1 MRFHVAVASVR
12 RLRASTR
19 LLVIGFVALAAGFT
33 ASDAAFGRGL
43 VYSRHVRE
51 LTADHLPN
59 LQSPVAYVV
68 EWPSGRVILEKAPD
82 QVRPVASL
90 SKLMGMLVIAD
101 ECHLKAGNLQEV
113 TRKARKAAALQG
125 GNRYSKLRVGWS
137 YTITDLMHAAMLK
150 SDNRA
155 LPALAEACGLDAAGL
170 GQRMTMRAKKMGLTH
185 TAFVEPDGLS
195 EKNVS
200 TAREMTKI
208 LQTALGHPLLRSIM
222 AKSRWTIT
230 GHKGKRTERIELRNT
245 DHLVFRDGIKAIGG
259 KTGFTNLARYCLAAA
274 AKLPAGHSDARAV
287 AMVFLGAEGR
297 DTRFGDF
304 MRMYKWMTLPQYGKY
319 RVAHAETIHVE
330 APAVAVV
337 APAVQA
343 PVQVAAGAV
352 LAEPVTQAR
361 PAALTSKDQASA
373 VPLAVATPGAAAA
386 PAAASAS
393 AAALPPEPA
402 KQGWM
407 AKIMHV
413 IERVKGG

>member
-1 MRFHVAVASVR
+1 V
-12 RLRASTR
+12 T
-19 LLVIGFVALAAGFT
+19 
-33 ASDAAFGRGL
+33 
-43 VYSRHVRE
+43 
-51 LTADHLPN
+51 
-59 LQSPVAYVV
+59 

-101 ECHLKAGNLQEV
+101 ECHLVPGDLQEV
-113 TRKARKAAALQG
+113 TRKASKAAALQG

-137 YTITDLMHAAMLK
+137 YTTFDLMHAAMLK

-170 GQRMTMRAKKMGLTH
+170 GRRMTMRAEKMGLTH
-185 TAFVEPDGLS
+185 TMFVEPDGLS

-208 LQTALGHPLLRSIM
+208 LQAALNQPLLRSIM

-274 AKLPAGHSDARAV
+274 AKLPAGHPDAQAV

-304 MRMYKWMTLPQYGKY
+304 MRMYKWMTLPQYRKY
-319 RVAHAETIHVE
+319 RVAHAETIHVK
-330 APAVAVV
+330 APAVAAV
-337 APAVQA
+337 APAAQPSAPTAPGVALAEPAVQA
-343 PVQVAAGAV
+343 RPAVLSAKDQAGQVPAAQLTAVPSGAGAV
-352 LAEPVTQAR
+352 
-361 PAALTSKDQASA
+361 
-373 VPLAVATPGAAAA
+373 
-386 PAAASAS
+386 PAAASATP
-393 AAALPPEPA
+393 AATPPAPQDS
-402 KQGWM
+402 KKGWM
-407 AKIMHV
+407 AKIMRV